1 MGNFDLKEYNTTVA
15 AYTTIAAITAA
26 ASAGAVWL
34 YYTVVAQGKYKKAIN
49 YIQTIQSI
57 CNKYANR
64 RANNANLQKNYLNTA
79 KGKLDNTSWGDWFS
93 SVIVRYTAKQ
103 IDEALKSVKQQ
114 LVDSSRLYLRDIG
127 SLVPQNDDAIINLA
141 KTKVSNNQVVN

>member
-26 ASAGAVWL
+26 AGAGAVWL

-57 CNKYANR
+57 YNQYSNTQNHT
-64 RANNANLQKNYLNTA
+64 NNAHLQINYLNTA
-79 KGKLDNTSWGDWFS
+79 KGKLDNTWGDWFS

-114 LVDSSRLYLRDIG
+114 LGDSSRLYLQDIG
-127 SLVPQNDDAIINLA
+127 SPVPQNDDAIINLA
-141 KTKVSNNQVVN
+141 KKKVNNNGN

>member
-26 ASAGAVWL
+26 AGAGAVWL

-57 CNKYANR
+57 YNQYSNTQNHT
-64 RANNANLQKNYLNTA
+64 NNAHLQINYLNTA
-79 KGKLDNTSWGDWFS
+79 K
-93 SVIVRYTAKQ
+93 
-103 IDEALKSVKQQ
+103 
-114 LVDSSRLYLRDIG
+114 
-127 SLVPQNDDAIINLA
+127 
-141 KTKVSNNQVVN
+141 